1 MNERQKPD
9 LMHSIAAGIIRSRF
23 VILILFIAAGV
34 YCALSV
40 GKVRVSSDLTAFLP
54 AETETRRGLTIMQEE
69 FTTYASAEIMVSN
82 ITYETAERLSDA
94 IAGIDM
100 VSSVGFDD
108 SPSHYH
114 NSAALYSVSF
124 AGNEAGSLSGHADDP
139 GVLAAMDEIRS
150 LLAPYDTYY
159 YTEIGENY
167 FAQLASEM
175 VSVILIAVIV
185 IVAILLFTS
194 RSYFEVVIF
203 FIVFVF
209 AALLNMGTNFW
220 LGEISSITNS
230 ICVILQL
237 ALAIDYAIIFAHRYQ
252 DEAAIR
258 SSAREALTEAL
269 AKSIIEISASS
280 RTTISGLVAL
290 MLMQFRLGYD
300 LGIVL
305 AKAIVCSLLTVF
317 LLMPGLILFFPSAIR
332 RTAHKSL
339 IPDIIGWGRFLMTS
353 GYCFVWIFL
362 LIIPA
367 AVFFSGRVSYAFS
380 DSSVS
385 EIVYSE
391 SRAAMHKIHDSF
403 APSTYV
409 ALLVPSEDF
418 DAEKAI
424 LQEAAAL
431 DGIKDATGL
440 ANIEIDDDHVL
451 TDSYTPR
458 MFSELLDIPYEEAA
472 LLYQA
477 YGVRNEQYQAIFGV
491 TEHYEVPLVDMLLY
505 LFDVMDRGVLELSG
519 DQAQEMMDRRETL
532 DRGIKQ
538 LRGKEYNRLVFTSSL
553 PVEGETSIAL
563 VEELRSI
570 AEHYY
575 GAGHVLVVG
584 DITSARDLSAS
595 YTGDSTLISLLTI
608 LFVYTILLF
617 TFRTFV
623 GSAILVFVIQG
634 SIWINFSF
642 PALFGAHPSFV
653 TNMIVSAIEMGATID
668 YAIVLMN
675 RYLTLKETF
684 PKKRAMAEAVKHSF
698 PTVLTSGS
706 IMTIAGLLIAYRVSD
721 VYVGHIGLGVGR
733 GALISVILVMTV
745 LPQLLVLLD
754 KAVEKTTLKIR
765 PADEEESA

>member
-1 MNERQKPD
+1 
-9 LMHSIAAGIIRSRF
+9 
-23 VILILFIAAGV
+23 
-34 YCALSV
+34 
-40 GKVRVSSDLTAFLP
+40 
-54 AETETRRGLTIMQEE
+54 
-69 FTTYASAEIMVSN
+69 
-82 ITYETAERLSDA
+82 
-94 IAGIDM
+94 
-100 VSSVGFDD
+100 
-108 SPSHYH
+108 
-114 NSAALYSVSF
+114 
-124 AGNEAGSLSGHADDP
+124 
-139 GVLAAMDEIRS
+139 
-150 LLAPYDTYY
+150 
-159 YTEIGENY
+159 
-167 FAQLASEM
+167 
-175 VSVILIAVIV
+175 
-185 IVAILLFTS
+185 
-194 RSYFEVVIF
+194 
-203 FIVFVF
+203 
-209 AALLNMGTNFW
+209 
-220 LGEISSITNS
+220 
-230 ICVILQL
+230 
-237 ALAIDYAIIFAHRYQ
+237 
-252 DEAAIR
+252 
-258 SSAREALTEAL
+258 
-269 AKSIIEISASS
+269 
-280 RTTISGLVAL
+280 
-290 MLMQFRLGYD
+290 
-300 LGIVL
+300 
-305 AKAIVCSLLTVF
+305 
-317 LLMPGLILFFPSAIR
+317 
-332 RTAHKSL
+332 
-339 IPDIIGWGRFLMTS
+339 
-353 GYCFVWIFL
+353 
-362 LIIPA
+362 
-367 AVFFSGRVSYAFS
+367 
-380 DSSVS
+380 
-385 EIVYSE
+385 
-391 SRAAMHKIHDSF
+391 MHKIHDSF

-519 DQAQEMMDRRETL
+519 DQAQEMMDLRETL

-570 AEHYY
+570 AERYY